1 MSTMAIGNKK
11 HLRWPARL
19 RGWLFISP
27 WLIGFLAF
35 TLYPFIAS
43 LYYSFTSYNILTS
56 PHFVG
61 LQNYI
66 GLIHDRL
73 FWVSLYNTLYYAI
86 IFVPVSTVLSIAIAM
101 LLNMR
106 VQALGLFRS
115 IFYLPAVV
123 PIVASSI
130 LWLWLFN
137 PSYGLINSLLKGM
150 GIQGP
155 GWVFSAAWSK
165 PGLILMGLWSLGM
178 PIVIYL
184 ASLQGVPRDLYEAA
198 DIEGASAGHKMWHI
212 TVPIISPAILFNVIF
227 GIIGSFQYFT
237 QAFVMTNGGPSNS
250 TLFYAMY
257 IYQQGFEFLRMG
269 YASALAWILFV
280 LVLVAT
286 LAVMKTSAKKVYYGS
301 SE

>member
-1 MSTMAIGNKK
+1 MSNMALNKRE
-11 HLRWPARL
+11 HPRWPVKL

-43 LYYSFTSYNILTS
+43 LYFSFTSYNILTP
-56 PHFVG
+56 PHLVG

-86 IFVPVSTVLSIAIAM
+86 IFVPVSTILSIAIAM

-106 VQALGLFRS
+106 VQALGFFRS

-137 PSYGLINSLLKGM
+137 PSFGLINSLLKGV
-150 GIQGP
+150 GLQGP
-155 GWVFSAAWSK
+155 GWVFSATWSK
-165 PGLILMGLWSLGM
+165 PGLILMGLWSLGT

-198 DIEGASAGHKMWHI
+198 DIEGASTRHKMWHI
-212 TVPIISPAILFNVIF
+212 TLPMISPAILFNVIF

-237 QAFVMTNGGPSNS
+237 QAFVMTNGGPNNS

-280 LVLVAT
+280 LVLLTT
-286 LAVMKTSAKKVYYGS
+286 LVVMKTSAKKVYYGS